1 MKKYVAVICCL
12 LCVAMGMLGC
22 VKSEGNNTK
31 EAGVPKETTLA
42 ENQFVAEV
50 LEVSDEYLMV
60 RAVKGHIKEQ
70 ELQVWTEL
78 VKDKMPKLKVGDT
91 VRITDRGQ
99 MTMSIPAQV
108 SATEI
113 LLLDDEF

>member
-1 MKKYVAVICCL
+1 MSRYLVIICGL
-12 LCVAMGMLGC
+12 LCATFLCIGC
-22 VKSEGNNTK
+22 TAKGQDTK
-31 EAGVPKETTLA
+31 ETDNVLSTELL
-42 ENQFVAEV
+42 ENQCVAEV
-50 LEVSDEYLMV
+50 LEVADEYLMV
-60 RAVKGHIKEQ
+60 RVVKGHSKGQ

-78 VKDKMPKLKVGDT
+78 VKDQMPKVQAGDH

-113 LLLDDEF
+113 VLVNDDF

>member
-12 LCVAMGMLGC
+12 LCVATGMIGC
-22 VKSEGNNTK
+22 TKKEGNDNK
-31 EAGVPKETTLA
+31 DVGVKNEMTLA
-42 ENQFVAEV
+42 ENQFIAEV

-60 RAVKGHIKEQ
+60 RAVKGHINDQ
-70 ELQVWTEL
+70 ELQVWTEF
-78 VKDKMPKLKVGDT
+78 VKDKMPKLKAGDT

>member
-12 LCVAMGMLGC
+12 LCVATGMIGC
-22 VKSEGNNTK
+22 AKNEGNDTK
-31 EAGVPKETTLA
+31 DTGVQKETTLA

-60 RAVKGHIKEQ
+60 RAVKGHIKDQ

-78 VKDKMPKLKVGDT
+78 VKDKMPKLKAGDM

-113 LLLDDEF
+113 ILVNDEF